1 MPHSSPYPSITIP
14 EVDVFTL
21 LFSRPSR
28 PFPDTKELL
37 TDGERPSR
45 SYTLSQLRDAATE
58 FGKGLKALWGWKR
71 GDVLA
76 FYTPN
81 DVDTPALTFGALW
94 AGGVVSPAN
103 PLYTADELAFQLTN
117 SGAKA
122 IVTQAAYLKT
132 AREAAARAGIPED
145 RVILLGEKGDPEGR
159 FRHWSSIKPTAY
171 CSLYAKTEVR
181 PKKDLALLVYS
192 SGTTGLPK
200 GVCLTHFNVV
210 CNLLQNSALDGHH
223 LRPGPGNMGDRL
235 LGVIPFYHVYGMA
248 NNILFSVYSGL
259 QLVIMSRFDLEKAC
273 QAIQDFKIT
282 YAYVP
287 PPVVL
292 ALGKNPAVDKYDL
305 TTLKYLHCGA
315 APLPSELIDLVW
327 SRLKVAVKQG
337 YGLSEVSAI
346 SHAQMPE
353 EWAKFKTSVGKLAPN
368 MQAKVV
374 DTQGNEVTLG
384 EEGELWLKG
393 PNIFGGYLN
402 NPERT
407 KEAFTTDQ
415 WLKTGDVVKM
425 DKYGNYYCV
434 DRLKEL
440 IKYKGFQ
447 VAPAELEGLMVGHQD
462 VTDACVIGVYDP
474 SQATELPRAYVVLK
488 AGVARS
494 EAKAEEISA
503 WMATKV
509 APHKRLR
516 GGLYF
521 IDVVPKS
528 PSGKILRRLLRD
540 KIRQDEKKAGP
551 RL

>member
-1 MPHSSPYPSITIP
+1 MPHSSPYPSITTP
-14 EVDVFTL
+14 EVDIFTL
-21 LFSRPSR
+21 LFSRPAR

-45 SYTLSQLRDAATE
+45 SYTLSQLRNAATE
-58 FGKGLKALWGWKR
+58 FGKGLKALWEWKR

-122 IVTQAAYLKT
+122 IVTQVEYLRT
-132 AREAAARAGIPED
+132 AKEAAIKAGVPEN

-171 CSLYAKTEVR
+171 CSRIAKTEVH

-235 LGVIPFYHVYGMA
+235 LGVIPFYHVYGIA
-248 NNILFSVYSGL
+248 NNILFPVYSGL

-287 PPVVL
+287 PPIVL

-315 APLPSELIDLVW
+315 APLPGELIDLVW

-346 SHAQMPE
+346 SHAQMPD

-393 PNIFGGYLN
+393 PNVFGGYLN

-488 AGVARS
+488 PGVARS
-494 EAKAEEISA
+494 EAKAEEITT

-540 KIRQDEKKAGP
+540 KIKQDEKKAGP